1 MPSVL
6 PSSFYSDT
14 KHKDDDMMTVT
25 TDPVAEAFDHLKEQE
40 LDDDDDMDDD
50 QVLYPRFVEL
60 S

>member
-1 MPSVL
+1 
-6 PSSFYSDT
+6 
-14 KHKDDDMMTVT
+14 MMTVT